1 MPHDIIDNR
10 TEKLVD
16 AIRRVLPGAQAA
28 KFAVGYFFLSGLD
41 AVADQLDTIGELRL
55 LIGNTSNRETIEQI
69 AEGYRRLEQVQNAVE
84 TLQYPK
90 RAATDAAAAATAHAI
105 GQTAARMDQ
114 TDEAAQLVDVLVAL
128 IESGRLKVRVYTQG
142 RLHAKAYIFDYP
154 PDSPYGSGMAIVGS
168 SNFTLSGVFTN
179 TELNV
184 KVLGDAN
191 HAELTRWFE
200 DLWNEAQDFETY
212 LMQELRQAW
221 PLAQVT
227 PYEVYLKTLYEM
239 VRDQLEGIDPTEFL
253 WQDDITA
260 VLTEF
265 QERAVR
271 QAVQMIRRYG
281 GCFVADVVGLGKSYI
296 GAAIVKHF
304 ERHDRARTLI
314 ICPAPLVEM
323 WEYYD
328 EVYQLNA
335 RVLSLGMLREDEQH
349 GSEWL
354 LHDERYRYRDFVLV
368 DESHNFRNTDNQR
381 YRVLQSYLATGERRV
396 VFLTATPRNKS
407 VWDIYHQLKLFH
419 PTDVTQLPIDPPNLR
434 TYFKAVD
441 DGQKRL
447 SALLA
452 HLLIRRTRAHILRWY
467 GYDAETHQRVDPD
480 AFAPYKSGARQAYV
494 KVAGRE
500 QFFPK
505 RELETI
511 SYSIEAA
518 YGGFYDELRG
528 YLMPPAPLPP
538 GTGAVSSE
546 GSSGGLTFAR
556 YGLWHYVI
564 PAKQERPPYT
574 DLKRAGANL
583 RGLLRVMLFKRLE
596 SSVHAFRETVRRML
610 RIHKLFVSALDQGLI
625 AAGEE
630 AQQLLYE
637 SDQDEEQVLFDAL
650 AALGGRYIPA
660 DFDLVALRADVLND
674 IGILR
679 KMLALVKPI
688 TPERDAKLQTLQTML
703 AQAPLNCGKVL
714 IFTQYADT
722 AQYLYDNLTPG
733 SLLPGT
739 GAGTI
744 ACSPTPS
751 PGSGTVD
758 VIYSR
763 DKSKAQIVARFAPKA
778 NPQLPLAGMS
788 EIDTLIATDVLSE
801 GLNLQDCDNVINYD
815 LHWNPVRL
823 IQRFGRIDRIGSE
836 HDTIYAYNFLPEREL
851 EKTLGLQERLAQR
864 IQEIHDTI
872 GEDAAILAPDER
884 LNEEALYA
892 IYARG
897 DVSRFEEDG
906 AGADAG
912 ADEFVDMNEAL
923 EIISQLREDD
933 PDLYRHITELRDGIR
948 CGCAIGRANAHA
960 GARAGAVVFC
970 RAGQYRQLYLVDQ
983 HGDVLTRDAP
993 HILNL
998 MKCAPDTPAAPL
1010 PAGHNA
1016 TVMQIKRA
1024 FDHEN
1029 ESRQSEQQHT
1039 LALTKAQRYVIAELR
1054 ILYAES
1060 DDNLRQ
1066 QIAVLDAVFQQ
1077 PITRPAIRTALN
1089 RIRRESMTGLALLET
1104 LTQLYHIHG
1113 LETRLRQEHDHGEE
1127 NEALSYI
1134 VCSEGFVG

>member
-10 TEKLVD
+10 TEKLSD
-16 AIRRVLPGAQAA
+16 HIRRILPGSQSA
-28 KFAVGYFFLSGLD
+28 KFAVGYFFLSGME
-41 AVADQLDTIGELRL
+41 AVADQLHNVHELRL

-69 AEGYRRLEQVQNAVE
+69 AEGYRRLEQVQNAAE
-84 TLQYPK
+84 ALHFPK
-90 RAATDAAAAATAHAI
+90 RVAMTAAAGATAQAI

-114 TDEAAQLVDVLVAL
+114 TDAAAQLINTLASL

-154 PDSPYGSGMAIVGS
+154 PNSPYGNGTAIVGS
-168 SNFTLSGVFTN
+168 SNFTLSGVTTN

-184 KVLGDAN
+184 KVPGDAN

-200 DLWNEAQDFETY
+200 DLWAEAQDFDAQ

-221 PLAQVT
+221 PMAEVT
-227 PYEVYLKTLYEM
+227 PYQVYLKTLYEL
-239 VRDQLEGIDPTEFL
+239 VRDQLEGADPAEFL
-253 WQDDITA
+253 WQDDIA
-260 VLTEF
+260 AILTEF

-314 ICPAPLVEM
+314 LCPAPLVEM
-323 WEYYD
+323 WERYN

-335 RVLSLGMLREDEQH
+335 RVLSLGMLHEDEQH
-349 GSEWL
+349 GPEWML
-354 LHDERYRYRDFVLV
+354 YDELYRHRDFVLV
-368 DESHNFRNTDNQR
+368 DESHNFRNAGSQR

-419 PTDVTQLPIDPPNLR
+419 PTDLTELPIDPPNLR
-434 TYFKAVD
+434 SYFKAVE

-447 SALLA
+447 PELLA
-452 HLLIRRTRAHILRWY
+452 HLLIRRTRTQILRWY
-467 GYDAETHQRVDPD
+467 GYDAETGHRVDAD
-480 AFAPYKSGARQAYV
+480 SFAPYKSGERRAYV
-494 KVAGRE
+494 KVAGRQ
-500 QFFPK
+500 QFFPRRK
-505 RELETI
+505 LDTVT
-511 SYSIEAA
+511 YSIEAA

-528 YLMPPAPLPP
+528 YLASPSPLHSD
-538 GTGAVSSE
+538 GEGA
-546 GSSGGLTFAR
+546 GGEVLTFAR
-556 YGLWHYVI
+556 YGLWRYVKR
-564 PAKQERPPYT
+564 AKQDKAPYA

-596 SSVHAFRETVRRML
+596 SSVHAFRETVRRIL
-610 RIHKLFVSALDQGLI
+610 RIHELFLQALDKGII

-630 AQQLLYE
+630 AQQMLYE
-637 SDQDEEQVLFDAL
+637 SDQDEEQALFDAL
-650 AALGGRYIPA
+650 AAITGRYIPG
-660 DFDLVALRADVLND
+660 DFNLEALRADIAHD
-674 IGILR
+674 ISILR
-679 KMLALVKPI
+679 KMLTLVEPI
-688 TPERDAKLQTLQTML
+688 TPEQDAKLQTLRAML
-703 AQAPLNCGKVL
+703 AKAPLSSGKVL

-722 AQYLYDNLTPG
+722 AQYLYDHLTSNPFPLKKPVL
-733 SLLPGT
+733 SAAQEGT
-739 GAGTI
+739 KGEI
-744 ACSPTPS
+744 E
-751 PGSGTVD
+751 

-778 NPQLPLAGMS
+778 NPQLPLTGLR

-836 HDTIYAYNFLPEREL
+836 HDTIYAYNFLPEKSL
-851 EKTLGLQERLAQR
+851 EKNLGLQERLAQR

-884 LNEEALYA
+884 LNEEALYT

-897 DVSRFEEDG
+897 DADHGDLYRYEEEEG
-906 AGADAG
+906 E
-912 ADEFVDMNEAL
+912 EFVDMNEAL
-923 EIISQLREDD
+923 EIIRQLREDD
-933 PDLYRHITELRDGIR
+933 PDLYRRITELRDGIR
-948 CGCAIGRANAHA
+948 CGYA
-960 GARAGAVVFC
+960 GERAGERARTVVFC
-970 RAGQYRQLYLVDQ
+970 QAGRYRQLYLLDE
-983 HGDVLTRDAP
+983 HDNIITRDAP
-993 HILNL
+993 RILSA
-998 MKCAPDTPAAPL
+998 MKCAPDTPATPI
-1010 PAGHNA
+1010 PAGHN
-1016 TVMQIKRA
+1016 TSVMKIKRA

-1029 ESRQSEQQHT
+1029 QARQAEQQHT
-1039 LALTKAQRYVIAELR
+1039 LSLTKAQRYAQTELR

-1060 DDNLRQ
+1060 DEKLRQ
-1066 QIAVLDAVFQQ
+1066 QIAILDEVFQQ
-1077 PITRPAIRTALN
+1077 PIARPAIRTALN
-1089 RIRRESMTGLALLET
+1089 KIHHEKLTGRALLET

-1113 LETRLRQEHDHGEE
+1113 MEALLRQERQHGEE

-1134 VCSEGFVG
+1134 VCSEGFTG

>member
-10 TEKLVD
+10 TDKLVD

-28 KFAVGYFFLSGLD
+28 KFAVGYFFLSGLE

-69 AEGYRRLEQVQNAVE
+69 AEGYRRLEQVRNALE
-84 TLQYPK
+84 TIQYPK
-90 RAATDAAAAATAHAI
+90 RAAMQAAAAATAHVI

-114 TDEAAQLVDVLVAL
+114 TDEAAQLVNTLVAL

-168 SNFTLSGVFTN
+168 SNFTLSGIAAN

-184 KVLGDAN
+184 KVLGDSN
-191 HAELTRWFE
+191 HAALTRWFE
-200 DLWNEAQDFETY
+200 DLWNEAQDFETH

-227 PYEVYLKTLYEM
+227 PYEVYLKTLYEL
-239 VRDQLEGIDPTEFL
+239 VRDQLEGVDPTEFL

-323 WEYYD
+323 WEYYN

-349 GSEWL
+349 GPEWL

-381 YRVLQSYLATGERRV
+381 YRVLESYLATGERRV

-419 PTDVTQLPIDPPNLR
+419 PTDPTQLPIDPPNLR

-447 SALLA
+447 PELLA
-452 HLLIRRTRAHILRWY
+452 HLLIRRTRTQILRWY

-480 AFAPYKSGARQAYV
+480 NFAPYKSAQRRAYV

-505 RELETI
+505 RELQTI

-528 YLMPPAPLPP
+528 YLMSPSPPL
-538 GTGAVSSE
+538 GE
-546 GSSGGLTFAR
+546 GRGEGETLTFAR
-556 YGLWHYVI
+556 YGLWRYVI
-564 PAKQERPPYT
+564 PAKQEQPPYA

-596 SSVHAFRETVRRML
+596 SSVHAFRETVRRIL
-610 RIHKLFVSALDQGLI
+610 RIHELFVSALDQGII

-637 SDQDEEQVLFDAL
+637 SDQDEEQALFDAL
-650 AALGGRYIPA
+650 AALSGRYHPA
-660 DFDLVALRADVLND
+660 DFDLVALRADIVND
-674 IGILR
+674 IGILH
-679 KMLALVKPI
+679 KMLALVRPI

-703 AQAPLNCGKVL
+703 AGAPLNCGKVL

-722 AQYLYDNLTPG
+722 AQYLYDNLIRR
-733 SLLPGT
+733 SLPPSS
-739 GAGTI
+739 GAGE
-744 ACSPTPS
+744 
-751 PGSGTVD
+751 VD

-836 HDTIYAYNFLPEREL
+836 HDTIYAYNFLPERAL
-851 EKTLGLQERLAQR
+851 EQTLGLQERLAQR

-897 DVSRFEEDG
+897 DVSRFEEDEV
-906 AGADAG
+906 
-912 ADEFVDMNEAL
+912 DEFVDMNEAL
-923 EIISQLREDD
+923 EIVRQLREDN

-948 CGCAIGRANAHA
+948 CGYANGRT
-960 GARAGAVVFC
+960 GAVVFC
-970 RAGQYRQLYLVDQ
+970 RAGRYRQLYLVDE
-983 HGDVLTRDAP
+983 HGDILTRDAP

-998 MKCAPDTPAAPL
+998 MKCTPDTPAAPL
-1010 PAGHNA
+1010 PTGHNA
-1016 TVMQIKRA
+1016 TVMQVKRA
-1024 FDHEN
+1024 FDREN
-1029 ESRQSEQQHT
+1029 EFRQSEQQHT
-1039 LALTKAQRYVIAELR
+1039 LSLTKAQRYVLAELR

-1060 DDNLRQ
+1060 DDALRQ
-1066 QIAVLDAVFQQ
+1066 QIAVLDAAFQQ

-1089 RIRRESMTGLALLET
+1089 RIRRESLTGRALLET
-1104 LTQLYHIHG
+1104 LTQLFHVHG
-1113 LETRLRQEHDHGEE
+1113 LDTLLRQEHDHGEE
-1127 NEALSYI
+1127 NDALSYI
-1134 VCSEGFVG
+1134 ICSEGFVE

>member
-16 AIRRVLPGAQAA
+16 AIRRVLPGAQTA
-28 KFAVGYFFLSGLD
+28 KFAVGYFFLSGLE
-41 AVADQLDTIGELRL
+41 AVADQLYNVGELRL

-69 AEGYRRLEQVQNAVE
+69 AEGYHRLEQVRDAVE
-84 TLQYPK
+84 AIQYPK
-90 RAATDAAAAATAHAI
+90 RAAMEAAAAATAQAI

-114 TDEAAQLVDVLVAL
+114 TDEAVQLVNTLVAL

-154 PDSPYGSGMAIVGS
+154 PGSPYGSGMAIVGS
-168 SNFTLSGVFTN
+168 SNFTLSGVSTN

-184 KVLGDAN
+184 KVPGDAN

-200 DLWNEAQDFETY
+200 DLWAEAQDFETH

-221 PLAQVT
+221 PLAEVT
-227 PYEVYLKTLYEM
+227 PYEVYLKTLYEL
-239 VRDQLEGIDPTEFL
+239 VRDQLEGVDPTEFL

-271 QAVQMIRRYG
+271 QAVQMIRHYG

-323 WEYYD
+323 WEYYN

-349 GSEWL
+349 GPEWL

-381 YRVLQSYLATGERRV
+381 YRVLESYLATGERRV

-419 PTDVTQLPIDPPNLR
+419 PTDLTQLPIDPPNLR
-434 TYFKAVD
+434 TYFKAVE

-447 SALLA
+447 PELLA
-452 HLLIRRTRAHILRWY
+452 HLLIRRTRTQILRWY

-480 AFAPYKSGARQAYV
+480 NFAPYKSGARRAYV

-505 RELETI
+505 RQLQTV

-528 YLMPPAPLPP
+528 YLMSPSPLL
-538 GTGAVSSE
+538 GE
-546 GSSGGLTFAR
+546 GRGGGETLTFAR

-564 PAKQERPPYT
+564 PAKQEQPPYT

-596 SSVHAFRETVRRML
+596 SSVHAFRETVRRIL
-610 RIHKLFVSALDQGLI
+610 RIHELFVSALDQGII

-637 SDQDEEQVLFDAL
+637 SDQDEEQALFDAL
-650 AALGGRYIPA
+650 AALSGRYLPA
-660 DFDLVALRADVLND
+660 DFDLVALRADVVND
-674 IGILR
+674 IAILR
-679 KMLALVKPI
+679 QMLALVEPI
-688 TPERDAKLQTLQTML
+688 TPERDAKLQALQTLL

-722 AQYLYDNLTPG
+722 AQYLYDNLAVQ
-733 SLLPGT
+733 
-739 GAGTI
+739 AGNEI
-744 ACSPTPS
+744 
-751 PGSGTVD
+751 D

-763 DKSKAQIVARFAPKA
+763 DKSKAQIVAHFAPKA
-778 NPQLPLAGMS
+778 NPQLPLVGLP
-788 EIDTLIATDVLSE
+788 EIDTLVSTDVLSE

-836 HDTIYAYNFLPEREL
+836 HESIYAYNFLPEREL

-872 GEDAAILAPDER
+872 GEDAAILAPDEH

-897 DVSRFEEDG
+897 DINRYEEDEV
-906 AGADAG
+906 
-912 ADEFVDMNEAL
+912 DEFVDINEAL
-923 EIISQLREDD
+923 EIVRQLREDN
-933 PDLYRHITELRDGIR
+933 PDLYRHITALRDGIR
-948 CGCAIGRANAHA
+948 CGYANARA
-960 GARAGAVVFC
+960 GAGAVVFC
-970 RAGQYRQLYLVDQ
+970 RAGRYRQLYLVDE

-1016 TVMQIKRA
+1016 TVMQVKRA
-1024 FDHEN
+1024 FDREN
-1029 ESRQSEQQHT
+1029 ASRQAEQQHT
-1039 LALTKAQRYVIAELR
+1039 LSLTKAQRYVLAELR

-1060 DDNLRQ
+1060 DDALRQ
-1066 QIAVLDAVFQQ
+1066 QIAVLDAAFQQ
-1077 PITRPAIRTALN
+1077 PMARPAIRTALN
-1089 RIRRESMTGLALLET
+1089 RIRRESLTGRALLET
-1104 LTQLYHIHG
+1104 LTHLYHVHG
-1113 LETRLRQEHDHGEE
+1113 LETLLRQERDHSEE

-1134 VCSEGFVG
+1134 ICSEGFIG